1 MAMWRMQEGRTL
13 SPLAEIGPVS
23 CMQSEEMNL
32 RAVVPHQKRRELLL
46 HVRTSDAFVVGYEEQ
61 QQQQMHLGNSGVTS
75 SSSPV
80 SESTTT
86 AMDEDIDESSA
97 IRNKNVI
104 DNNIQGLVNRRSLM
118 NDDDEDEDD
127 VDDEDEDED
136 EEETIADVVNQ
147 NRRHLI
153 RDNNDDNDN
162 DEDEDNNI
170 EHNGNYPDNEEEDIE
185 VDVCHETES
194 NPSSPVDLTASS
206 RMINPGEQYIHSF
219 TNRSVGIHGLSCLQS
234 IGGNGAIH
242 SDSGD
247 GGGNGGNGGGI
258 GDSSG
263 GNNSANGV
271 IHDNGATVVSTYHSG
286 HATGS
291 MVTSINT
298 NSVNN
303 LSRTCNNVVGNSVT
317 SANVQ
322 TTKRGLAFSVENI
335 LDPNKFTGGR
345 VIHDRIS
352 HRRRRRAASVHE
364 GKYKYNL
371 STLI

>member
-1 MAMWRMQEGRTL
+1 MWRMQEGRTL

-46 HVRTSDAFVVGYEEQ
+46 HVRTSDAFVVGYEQQQ
-61 QQQQMHLGNSGVTS
+61 QQQQMHLSNSGMT
-75 SSSPV
+75 SSPV
-80 SESTTT
+80 SETTT
-86 AMDEDIDESSA
+86 IAMDEDIDESSA
-97 IRNKNVI
+97 IRNKNGI
-104 DNNIQGLVNRRSLM
+104 DNNVQGLVNRRSLI
-118 NDDDEDEDD
+118 NDDDEDEDGDD

-136 EEETIADVVNQ
+136 EEETTDDVVNQ
-147 NRRHLI
+147 NRRHLM
-153 RDNNDDNDN
+153 RDNIDDDDE

-170 EHNGNYPDNEEEDIE
+170 ESNGNYPDDEEEDIE

-219 TNRSVGIHGLSCLQS
+219 SNRPVGIHGLSCLQS

-247 GGGNGGNGGGI
+247 GGGNGDG
-258 GDSSG
+258 SG
-263 GNNSANGV
+263 GNNGANGV

-303 LSRTCNNVVGNSVT
+303 LSRTCNNAVGNSVTNT

-322 TTKRGLAFSVENI
+322 TGKRGLAFSVENI

-352 HRRRRRAASVHE
+352 HRRRRRAGSVHE